1 MCIFM
6 QIHIFDNIIKKSK
19 VPVENRFTCQYYGK
33 HNILNILCIFSYY
46 YFYINIYIYM
56 NEYFIIFHIN
66 SYNILNEI
74 EINFVSITFFL
85 VSNILIDS
93 YSKLNYTMRMTG
105 YIIIIIFNNKVN
117 KKSNACQ

>member
-1 MCIFM
+1 
-6 QIHIFDNIIKKSK
+6 
-19 VPVENRFTCQYYGK
+19 
-33 HNILNILCIFSYY
+33 
-46 YFYINIYIYM
+46 M

>member
-1 MCIFM
+1 
-6 QIHIFDNIIKKSK
+6 
-19 VPVENRFTCQYYGK
+19 
-33 HNILNILCIFSYY
+33 
-46 YFYINIYIYM
+46 M

-66 SYNILNEI
+66 SYNILNEK

-105 YIIIIIFNNKVN
+105 YTIIIIFNNKVN

>member
-1 MCIFM
+1 
-6 QIHIFDNIIKKSK
+6 
-19 VPVENRFTCQYYGK
+19 
-33 HNILNILCIFSYY
+33 
-46 YFYINIYIYM
+46 M

-66 SYNILNEI
+66 SYNILNEK

>member
-1 MCIFM
+1 
-6 QIHIFDNIIKKSK
+6 
-19 VPVENRFTCQYYGK
+19 
-33 HNILNILCIFSYY
+33 
-46 YFYINIYIYM
+46 M

-105 YIIIIIFNNKVN
+105 YTIIIIFNNKVN